1 MNTQELTSSFLL
13 SCPVVRVSTLLSL
26 DTLLLPMSTGKLYY
40 EPKNCGTDC
49 FIAATYAGI
58 ELDSEVVH
66 LDTHKTSSGQDFYQI
81 NPQGNIPALM
91 TSEGLLSEAPAV
103 LQFADQAPESKLV
116 PAFGSFARYQL
127 LNTFKYIG
135 TEVQPL
141 YAALFSPGWD
151 DAAKQK
157 FKKAIYRQLDCL
169 EKPYIGQDLFLNPQ
183 QATIL
188 TIYLYVVLTW
198 SLYVGINVATYSK
211 VKQFVDQVGS
221 NSKIKAAWD
230 KMEISNK

>member
-1 MNTQELTSSFLL
+1 
-13 SCPVVRVSTLLSL
+13 
-26 DTLLLPMSTGKLYY
+26 MSIGKLYY

-58 ELDSEVVH
+58 EFDSEVVH
-66 LDTHKTSSGQDFYQI
+66 LDTHKTRSGQDFYQV
-81 NPQGNIPALM
+81 NPKGNIPALM

-103 LQFADQAPESKLV
+103 LQFIADQAPESKLV
-116 PAFGSFARYQL
+116 PAFGSFERYQL
-127 LNTFKYIG
+127 LNTFNYIG

-151 DAAKQK
+151 DAAKQN
-157 FKKAIYRQLDCL
+157 FKKAIYRKLDCL
-169 EKPYIGQDLFLNPQ
+169 ERHYMGQDLFLNPQ
-183 QATIL
+183 QPTIA

-198 SLYVGINVATYSK
+198 SPYVGINLATYSK

-221 NSKIKAAWD
+221 NSKIQAAWD
-230 KMEISNK
+230 KMENGNK